1 MSNQQQQDSSN
12 DAMYV
17 GGFILL
23 LYIVVVMFFG
33 EQVATFHLWTRKM
46 WAMVASTL
54 LPFEVF
60 DKILVAIESYSPR
73 EWLNTPGALTKLSED
88 LRWVMFVPMA
98 SIFIWYARKVWKA
111 VPAKNLRRVLTREK
125 IIASEV
131 KIWPWIAPVV
141 KLDIVKMPI
150 DEGKW
155 AMARTPIDFS
165 RKYRLLD
172 GRELNKLR
180 AEKLFASQLGKL
192 WEGPQ
197 RLPKHVRA
205 LFACFIAQACRD
217 KDGARDGL
225 KTLALSHA
233 DGKPD
238 YSFAD
243 ALIEKH
249 INDERLAPIF
259 ERHAY
264 VVTVLCASLELAR
277 SNGVLPPAYFLWLRP
292 LNRPLWYALN
302 NVGRRTPF
310 CETAG
315 VHAHFLAEKVA
326 GHRIERPYV
335 IEGVKALERALREYK
350 FD

>member
-1 MSNQQQQDSSN
+1 MSNQQQNDSGN
-12 DAMYV
+12 EAMYV
-17 GGFILL
+17 GGFLILL
-23 LYIVVVMFFG
+23 YVIALMFFG
-33 EQVATFHLWTRKM
+33 EQIAGVHLWTRKM
-46 WAMVASTL
+46 WALGASTF
-54 LPFEVF
+54 LPFDVF
-60 DKILVAIESYSPR
+60 DEILVAIESYAPR
-73 EWLNTPGALTKLSED
+73 EWMSKKGMLAQLSKD
-88 LRWVMFVPMA
+88 LRWVMFIPLGG
-98 SIFIWYARKVWKA
+98 IFMWYARKVWRA
-111 VPAKNLRRVLTREK
+111 MPTKNLRRVLTREK
-125 IIASEV
+125 LIESEV

-141 KLDIVKMPI
+141 KLDIVKMSI

-155 AMARTPIDFS
+155 AMAKTPIDFS

-180 AEKLFASQLGKL
+180 AEKLFASQLGRL
-192 WEGPQ
+192 WEGPD
-197 RLPKHVRA
+197 RLPAHVRA

-225 KTLALSHA
+225 RSLAVSHA
-233 DGKPD
+233 SGKPD
-238 YSFAD
+238 YDFVGP
-243 ALIEKH
+243 LLKKH
-249 INDERLAPIF
+249 MGDERLVPLF
-259 ERHAY
+259 EKHAY

-292 LNRPLWYALN
+292 LNRPMWYALN

-315 VHAHFLAEKVA
+315 VHGHYLAEKVA

-335 IEGVKALERALREYK
+335 IEAVKALERALREYK